1 MITYAIVAACFVFCA
16 VYNGMPGGSSLIK
29 GLFVPICAYVIMAVS
44 LNLTVG
50 ILGELSLGHAG
61 FMCLGAFVG
70 STFSILTQESL
81 TSVWIRF
88 PLAILIGG
96 MWEFYRMARREDIY
110 PLKWLGL
117 VTGTALFV
125 ASFLLAVSAEQVT
138 LLSGAISVLLWLL
151 PVFIL
156 LIPLMFV
163 CELFLKR
170 ARPAADVGATLGGVF
185 YVAVPLSMMA
195 YLPLLTGEGGWNPWV
210 ILAYIF
216 IIWANDVFAYLV
228 GVSVGRHHLY
238 ERISPNKSWEGFF
251 GGIVGAI
258 AMGCLAAWWLDGSY
272 WLWCCL
278 AAIAAVSGVLG
289 DLIESMFKRAA
300 DVKDS
305 GNILPGHGGWLD
317 RFDALIF
324 SLPFVVAYL
333 VLLHIS

>member
-1 MITYAIVAACFVFCA
+1 
-16 VYNGMPGGSSLIK
+16 
-29 GLFVPICAYVIMAVS
+29 
-44 LNLTVG
+44 
-50 ILGELSLGHAG
+50 
-61 FMCLGAFVG
+61 
-70 STFSILTQESL
+70 
-81 TSVWIRF
+81 
-88 PLAILIGG
+88 
-96 MWEFYRMARREDIY
+96 
-110 PLKWLGL
+110 
-117 VTGTALFV
+117 
-125 ASFLLAVSAEQVT
+125 
-138 LLSGAISVLLWLL
+138 
-151 PVFIL
+151 
-156 LIPLMFV
+156 
-163 CELFLKR
+163 
-170 ARPAADVGATLGGVF
+170 
-185 YVAVPLSMMA
+185 MA
-195 YLPLLTGEGGWNPWV
+195 YLPLLTGKGGWNPWV

-300 DVKDS
+300 GVKDS

-333 VLLHIS
+333 VLLYIS